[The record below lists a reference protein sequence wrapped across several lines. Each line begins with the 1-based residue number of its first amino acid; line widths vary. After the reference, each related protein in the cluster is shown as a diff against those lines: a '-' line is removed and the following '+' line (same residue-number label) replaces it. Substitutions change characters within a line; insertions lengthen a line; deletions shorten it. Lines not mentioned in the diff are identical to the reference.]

1 MLEIIFLVAVS
12 IYFII
17 IILFS
22 LGLKKKYS
30 LINYEELPFA
40 SIVVAARNEEKN
52 IAQCLV
58 SLNKLTYPEGKLE
71 IIIVDDFSEDSTG
84 KIIDEYI
91 KDKPQFKKITP
102 DNNSLLI
109 GKVNAVA
116 SAINIAVGEIILL
129 TDADCEVNPSWA
141 ATLASY
147 YGNDVGVVN
156 GFTIINSNSI
166 FSAIQG
172 IDLVF
177 LIAAASGTINMN
189 YPVSC
194 IGNNM
199 SFRKQAYLDT
209 GGYEKFPFSVTEDF
223 ILLHKISDLKKY
235 KIIYPLL
242 KESIIISKPCA
253 GMKELISQKKRWGR
267 GGITAPKF
275 GFVIMGIAFIS
286 NFLILLTPL
295 FFNTVW
301 LYLAVFKL
309 IVDYLFLYPVL
320 SILGIKNQLKYFL
333 FFQVYFILYTT
344 ILPLILLF
352 SRKINWK
359 GRSY

>member
-301 LYLAVFKL
+301 LYLAVFKI